1 MKRLTITT
9 IALST
14 VFTAIAFAEDI
25 KNCDVKSFVAVL
37 AEMDNAT
44 AEGKELVITEL
55 KMAKDKMIAD
65 DAEACA
71 IHLTNASNAATAQ

>member
-44 AEGKELVITEL
+44 AEGKELVIIEL

-71 IHLTNASNAATAQ
+71 LHLTNASNAATAQ